1 MTIIDRNYTTPDLP
15 STGPLAGGPWDPH
28 DPTPRSVTR
37 AYFEQICPQPKLLSG
52 DIVQKV
58 TPTDF
63 SALTLLAL
71 WTRAIKDIPE
81 NCLVID
87 TRIFNL
93 EYANQFSPASIPSTD
108 LFPPVAPSAPG
119 VRLT

>member
-1 MTIIDRNYTTPDLP
+1 MTPRLLILT
-15 STGPLAGGPWDPH
+15 TGPLAGGPWDPH

-37 AYFEQICPQPKLLSG
+37 AYFEQICPKPKLLNAN
-52 DIVQKV
+52 IVHKN
-58 TPTDF
+58 TPKDF

-71 WTRAIKDIPE
+71 WTRVIKDTPE

-93 EYANQFSPASIPSTD
+93 ECA
-108 LFPPVAPSAPG
+108 
-119 VRLT
+119 